1 VDQPQPEYIYPGQ
14 WMDEL
19 GSASLVASQAP
30 RVATDMYYG
39 IPNRDAFNS
48 IAGNLFGS
56 QTNPYQG

>member
-1 VDQPQPEYIYPGQ
+1 
-14 WMDEL
+14 MDEL